1 MKKYGYVFS
10 LFVFL
15 VSACLFIPLFFYSGF
30 LGPFQTTQI
39 LSFYVLIELALPFFF
54 FLLFSQPKL
63 RPNWKNSILLSFLLF
78 LFATTISALFGADP
92 WNSFLGN
99 GHRMDSV
106 VFLWHLFL
114 FFLYLLTLIKSSVR
128 ARQTLFRI
136 FLIVAGICGFI
147 GILQVF
153 HLMPFTGEIN
163 DSRAS
168 STIGNPIF
176 FAATLIIPFFL
187 AIGAFLKEENTRWK
201 KIYGVIGAATGLG
214 ILASGTRGAFVGVM
228 VGCFILGIN
237 YAQSKQRRLFSRRS
251 LAIFFLLVAFLF
263 TGFFILRTTSKPGSN
278 LYRTTHLS
286 DSNVSNRLTYW
297 KIALRGWKDAP
308 WLGVGYG
315 NFFVVADKYYFTDL
329 YSSGG
334 VWPDK
339 PHNQFLETLITGGLI
354 TFFCFLFFLFILI
367 RSIFTQTRHNNETQ
381 RIFLCSALVAYLVQ
395 NIFSFDTIT
404 PFIAFIVLV
413 AYIASHQNDS
423 EKQTRISL
431 FHYRHLVWISLVLP
445 LSVFFLFILPIVRQF
460 HQTPTSYTTA
470 DRKKTFQQLETI
482 RQQPFVFD
490 KSMLTRSY
498 YTLLNQELGTTRTDI
513 NFLNLL
519 TQSTIESAKQNLKQ
533 HPLRANDWYLYTN
546 ILALDAQIKNIPVSS
561 EAFTS
566 AERTI
571 SLAPARV
578 EALVALANI
587 YNLNGDETKAI
598 ELAQK
603 ALLIAPK
610 NADASWMLANF
621 YLKTKTTE
629 EALPFGIRAIKNGVI
644 LHNSDDIR
652 WIINEAVK
660 KQDTNLVVYLYERS
674 IQIDPEK
681 LELLPKLAA
690 AYALNR
696 QTQKAIETAQT
707 LLKKDPSSKQAV
719 EAFIKSVQN

>member
-1 MKKYGYVFS
+1 MKTSRILS
-10 LFVFL
+10 LFTIL
-15 VSACLFIPLFFYSGF
+15 VGACLFIPLFFYSGF
-30 LGPFQTTQI
+30 YGPFQTTQI
-39 LSFYVLIELALPFFF
+39 LSFYLLTELTLPFFL
-54 FLLFSQPKL
+54 FLLFSQPTL
-63 RPNWKNSILLSFLLF
+63 RPNWKNPILLSFLLF
-78 LFATTISALFGADP
+78 LVATTISAFFGADP

-99 GHRMDSV
+99 GRRMDSV
-106 VFLWHLFL
+106 LFLWHLFL
-114 FFLYLLTLIKSSVR
+114 FFFYLLTLIKSSAH

-136 FLIVAGICGFI
+136 FLVVAGICGTI

-153 HLMPFTGEIN
+153 HLMPFIGEIN
-163 DSRAS
+163 DKRAS

-201 KIYGVIGAATGLG
+201 KIYGIIGAVTGLG
-214 ILASGTRGAFVGVM
+214 IFASGTRGAFVGVI

-237 YAQSKQRRLFSRRS
+237 YLQSKQRRLFSRQS
-251 LAIFFLLVAFLF
+251 LAIFFLLATFLL

-297 KIALRGWKDAP
+297 KIVLQGWKDAP

-315 NFFVVADKYYFTDL
+315 NFFVVADKYYSTDL

-339 PHNQFLETLITGGLI
+339 PHNQFLETLVTGGLI
-354 TFFCFLFFLFILI
+354 TFFCFLFFLLILI
-367 RSIFTQTRHNNETQ
+367 RSIFTHAKDNNETQ
-381 RIFLCSALVAYLVQ
+381 KIFLCSALIAYLIQ
-395 NIFSFDTIT
+395 NIFSFDTVT
-404 PFIAFIVLV
+404 PFIALSVLI
-413 AYIASHQNDS
+413 AYIASNQNDS
-423 EKQTRISL
+423 TNQTHIPL
-431 FHYRHLVWISLVLP
+431 FHYRHFAWFGFILP
-445 LSVFFLFILPIVRQF
+445 LSVFFLLILPITRQF
-460 HQTPTSYTTA
+460 HQTTTSYTLA
-470 DRKKTFQQLETI
+470 DRKKMFQQLETI
-482 RQQPFVFD
+482 RRQPFVFD
-490 KSMLTRSY
+490 TSMLTRSY
-498 YTLLNQELGTTRTDI
+498 YTLLNQELGTTRTDAS
-513 NFLNLL
+513 FLNLL
-519 TQSTIESAKQNLKQ
+519 TQSAIASAKQNLDQ

-546 ILALDAQIKNIPVSS
+546 ILALDAQIKNIPVAS

-571 SLAPARV
+571 ALAPARV

-621 YLKTKTTE
+621 YLKTKTME
-629 EALPFGIRAIKNGVI
+629 DALPFGINALKNGVI

-660 KQDTNLVVYLYERS
+660 KQDTNLVVYLYEKS

-681 LELLPKLAA
+681 FELLPKLAA
-690 AYALNR
+690 AYAMNG
-696 QTQKAIETAQT
+696 QTQKAIETAQI